1 MNELVT
7 LCAYFLIY
15 SFIGWLLESTYK
27 SVLQKKI
34 INSGFLHG
42 PICPIYGYGAM
53 IMYLSLKDVTDNIF
67 VLFLFG
73 LIVLSV
79 FEYIVGLFLEI
90 AFKTKYWDYS
100 DKKFNI
106 QGRVCL
112 LNSMYWGI
120 LGIVFMK
127 GIHPFVE
134 KCVDWV
140 PTRYLQIAVGTGLA
154 VMIIDTVIT
163 TIGLIKI
170 NTKLKN
176 WEQITDKIK
185 SKMSAIEINAPHK
198 LDKLK
203 NLKIYHGYQHIKKIP
218 ELKSRDELLG
228 ELKVKQQ
235 QIQEKL
241 ERRLARLKRAFPTMS
256 SEAISKFL
264 SNKEEK
270 KS

>member
-1 MNELVT
+1 
-7 LCAYFLIY
+7 
-15 SFIGWLLESTYK
+15 
-27 SVLQKKI
+27 
-34 INSGFLHG
+34 
-42 PICPIYGYGAM
+42 
-53 IMYLSLKDVTDNIF
+53 MYLSLKDVTDNIF

-154 VMIIDTVIT
+154 LMIIDTVIT

-264 SNKEEK
+264 NNKEEK

>member
-1 MNELVT
+1 M
-7 LCAYFLIY
+7 
-15 SFIGWLLESTYK
+15 SF
-27 SVLQKKI
+27 
-34 INSGFLHG
+34 
-42 PICPIYGYGAM
+42 
-53 IMYLSLKDVTDNIF
+53 
-67 VLFLFG
+67 
-73 LIVLSV
+73 
-79 FEYIVGLFLEI
+79 
-90 AFKTKYWDYS
+90 
-100 DKKFNI
+100 KFN
-106 QGRVCL
+106 V
-112 LNSMYWGI
+112 
-120 LGIVFMK
+120 LGK

-154 VMIIDTVIT
+154 LMIIDTVIT

-198 LDKLK
+198 LNKLK

-264 SNKEEK
+264 NNKEEK

>member
-1 MNELVT
+1 MNEMVT

-67 VLFLFG
+67 ILFLFG

-79 FEYIVGLFLEI
+79 FEYVVGLFLEI

-100 DKKFNI
+100 KRKFNI

-127 GIHPFVE
+127 GIHPLVE
-134 KCVDWV
+134 KCVDLI
-140 PTRYLQIAVGTGLA
+140 PMNYLQIAVGTGLI
-154 VMIIDTVIT
+154 VMIVDTIIT

-170 NTKLKN
+170 NIKLKN

-185 SKMSAIEINAPHK
+185 SK
-198 LDKLK
+198 
-203 NLKIYHGYQHIKKIP
+203 IYHGYKHIKKIP
-218 ELKSRDELLG
+218 ELKSRDELLE
-228 ELKVKQQ
+228 ELKAKQQ

-241 ERRLARLKRAFPTMS
+241 ERRLARLKKAFPTMS

-264 SNKEEK
+264 NNKDEK

>member
-15 SFIGWLLESTYK
+15 SFIGWLLESAYK

-154 VMIIDTVIT
+154 LMIIDTVIT

-241 ERRLARLKRAFPTMS
+241 ERILERLKRAFPKMS

-264 SNKEEK
+264 NNKEEK